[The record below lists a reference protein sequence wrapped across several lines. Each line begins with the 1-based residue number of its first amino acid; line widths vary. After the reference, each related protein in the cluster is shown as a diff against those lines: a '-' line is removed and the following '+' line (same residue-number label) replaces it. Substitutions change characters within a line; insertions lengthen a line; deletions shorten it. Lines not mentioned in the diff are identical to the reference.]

1 MPNTLH
7 SVVLRAEYIDPISK
21 KETTSETLPLEF
33 NTAPMYDWQ
42 ISSFVE
48 NETSYE
54 ITISVNDPSA
64 IVNSV
69 NTTIIAKDSEGVI
82 TNYYNYEFT
91 KTSTG
96 PMSVYTASITKPSS
110 AKYDIE
116 IYLWKNFASK
126 YYQEIIYTL
135 SVQLYICNEVKIME
149 KERKVTKPARKGLVR
164 MIVVLSII
172 AAVFIFAI
180 IFGTVPGLAATP
192 FGVFVNTTV
201 GKFFNL
207 AAFFTNNALALL
219 ETVVIIFFVW
229 ALNEIAKMII
239 DLLIRKFT
247 NKSTIWIIIRSVFK
261 YGSVIVGVF
270 LILSAWGVQ
279 TPTLL
284 AGAGILGLALSF
296 GAQSLIEDVISGLFI
311 IFEKQ
316 FQVDDIIQVHG
327 FRGKVT
333 EIGVRT
339 TTLIDV
345 NGDVL
350 VINNSDLR
358 QTINTSANLSPAI
371 CDISISY
378 SENIEK
384 VEKVILANIDELKKK
399 IPDIVEGPFYRGVQ
413 SLSDSAVVIR
423 MYAKTD
429 ELKKYQVTRDMNKE
443 MKLLFDRNGIQIP
456 FNQIVV
462 HYEDDKEE
470 KH

>member
-1 MPNTLH
+1 
-7 SVVLRAEYIDPISK
+7 
-21 KETTSETLPLEF
+21 
-33 NTAPMYDWQ
+33 
-42 ISSFVE
+42 
-48 NETSYE
+48 
-54 ITISVNDPSA
+54 
-64 IVNSV
+64 
-69 NTTIIAKDSEGVI
+69 
-82 TNYYNYEFT
+82 
-91 KTSTG
+91 
-96 PMSVYTASITKPSS
+96 
-110 AKYDIE
+110 
-116 IYLWKNFASK
+116 
-126 YYQEIIYTL
+126 
-135 SVQLYICNEVKIME
+135 ME
-149 KERKVTKPARKGLVR
+149 KEKKVAKKMKKGHVR
-164 MIVVLSII
+164 MIIVLSVI

-180 IFGTVPGLAATP
+180 IFGTVPALATTQ

-229 ALNEIAKMII
+229 ALNEIVKMII
-239 DLLIRKFT
+239 DLLIRKLT
-247 NKSTIWIIIRSVFK
+247 KKSTIWIIIRSVFK

-316 FQVDDIIQVHG
+316 FQVGDIIQAHG
-327 FRGKVT
+327 FRGKVI

-339 TTLIDV
+339 TTLEDI

-378 SENIEK
+378 SEDIEK
-384 VEKVILANIDELKKK
+384 VEKVILSNIEELKKK
-399 IPDIVEGPFYRGVQ
+399 IPDIVEGPYYRGVQ
-413 SLSDSAVVIR
+413 SLSESAVVIR
-423 MYAKTD
+423 MYARAN
-429 ELKKYQVTRDMNKE
+429 ELNKYQVTRDLNKE
-443 MKLLFDRNGIQIP
+443 MKLLFDRHGIQIP

-462 HYEDDKEE
+462 HYEDEKEE